1 MPAPL
6 NAALWLNINYGDNLK
21 VSKHLNKTNIMWSC
35 LLVLVYFA
43 THGFVKYGL
52 AHYTDNLLPE
62 FTGVFF
68 ELFVVLLVFNKWQE
82 REESKAKIAKEK
94 RLREFLIFIINE
106 FSKFKSMPEA
116 FSFYGLSHTE
126 NQTVLNRLKSEFTG
140 AQSIPSSFRHSFIR
154 HCEIDIDALTAL
166 LPVAADLSEEHF
178 KSWARIV
185 FYIKKSSML
194 NISDPEDFEKFDEY
208 IVKLLDYI
216 RRFDKASFD
225 NKIYH
230 GAI

>member
-1 MPAPL
+1 M
-6 NAALWLNINYGDNLK
+6 N
-21 VSKHLNKTNIMWSC
+21 VSKHLNKTNIMWCC
-35 LLVLVYFA
+35 LLVLVYFV

-52 AHYTDNLLPE
+52 EHYTDNLLPE

-82 REESKAKIAKEK
+82 REASKQKIAKEK

-106 FSKFKSMPEA
+106 FSNFKSMPES

-126 NQTVLNRLKSEFTG
+126 NQTVLNRLKSEFT
-140 AQSIPSSFRHSFIR
+140 SEKSTPSSFRHSFIY
-154 HCEIDIDALTAL
+154 HCQVDVDALTAL

-185 FYIKKSSML
+185 YYIKKSAML
-194 NISDPEDFEKFDEY
+194 DISVREDFEQFDEY
-208 IVKLLDYI
+208 IIKLIDYI

>member
-1 MPAPL
+1 
-6 NAALWLNINYGDNLK
+6 
-21 VSKHLNKTNIMWSC
+21 MWSC
-35 LLVLVYFA
+35 LLVLVYLA
-43 THGFVKYGL
+43 THGFVKYGI
-52 AHYTDNLLPE
+52 AHYTENLLPE
-62 FTGVFF
+62 FTGVFI
-68 ELFVVLLVFNKWQE
+68 EIFVVLLVFNKWQE

-106 FSKFKSMPEA
+106 FSNFKSMPEA

-126 NQTVLNRLKSEFTG
+126 NQTVLNRIKSEFN
-140 AQSIPSSFRHSFIR
+140 SSDYIPVSFRHSFIQ
-154 HCEIDIDALTAL
+154 HCKFDIDALTAL

-185 FYIKKSSML
+185 FYIKQSSML
-194 NISDPEDFEKFDEY
+194 NISDLNEFKKFDEN
-208 IVKLLDYI
+208 IAKLLDYI

>member
-1 MPAPL
+1 M
-6 NAALWLNINYGDNLK
+6 K

-35 LLVLVYFA
+35 LLVLVYLV
-43 THGFVKYGL
+43 THGFVKYGVS
-52 AHYTDNLLPE
+52 HYTDNLLPE
-62 FTGVFF
+62 FTGVFI
-68 ELFVVLLVFNKWQE
+68 EIFVVLLVFNKWQE

-106 FSKFKSMPEA
+106 FSNFKSMPEA

-126 NQTVLNRLKSEFTG
+126 NQTVLNRLKSEFN
-140 AQSIPSSFRHSFIR
+140 SDNNIPVSFRHSFIQ
-154 HCEIDIDALTAL
+154 HCKFDIDALTAL

-185 FYIKKSSML
+185 FYIKQSSML
-194 NISDPEDFEKFDEY
+194 NISDSEEFEKFDEH
-208 IVKLLDYI
+208 IAKLLDYI

-225 NKIYH
+225 NKIYY

>member
-1 MPAPL
+1 VTTIL
-6 NAALWLNINYGDNLK
+6 TQGD
-21 VSKHLNKTNIMWSC
+21 
-35 LLVLVYFA
+35 
-43 THGFVKYGL
+43 
-52 AHYTDNLLPE
+52 TDNLLPE

-82 REESKAKIAKEK
+82 REQSKQKIAKEK

-106 FSKFKSMPEA
+106 FANFKLMPEA
-116 FSFYGLSHTE
+116 FSFYGLYHTE
-126 NQTVLNRLKSEFTG
+126 NQTVLNRLKAEFTST
-140 AQSIPSSFRHSFIR
+140 QSTPSPFHYSFIR
-154 HCEIDIDALTAL
+154 HCKIDIDALTAL

-194 NISDPEDFEKFDEY
+194 EISELQDFHKLDEY

>member
-1 MPAPL
+1 MKA
-6 NAALWLNINYGDNLK
+6 
-21 VSKHLNKTNIMWSC
+21 SRHLNKINIVWCC
-35 LLVLVYFA
+35 LLVLVYLV

-52 AHYTDNLLPE
+52 VHYTDNLLPE
-62 FTGVFF
+62 FTGVVF

-82 REESKAKIAKEK
+82 REEYKQKIAKEK

-106 FSKFKSMPEA
+106 FANFKSMPEA

-126 NQTVLNRLKSEFTG
+126 NQTVLNRLKAEFTSE
-140 AQSIPSSFRHSFIR
+140 QSTPISFRHSFIQ
-154 HCEIDIDALTAL
+154 HCKIDIDALTAL

-185 FYIKKSSML
+185 FYVKKSSML
-194 NISDPEDFEKFDEY
+194 NIRDPHDFEKFDEH

>member
-1 MPAPL
+1 
-6 NAALWLNINYGDNLK
+6 
-21 VSKHLNKTNIMWSC
+21 MWAC
-35 LLVLVYFA
+35 LLVLVYLL
-43 THGFVKYGL
+43 THGFVQNGSV
-52 AHYTDNLLPE
+52 HYVNNLMPE

-82 REESKAKIAKEK
+82 REVSKLKIAKEK
-94 RLREFLIFIINE
+94 RLREFLVFIINKFSE
-106 FSKFKSMPEA
+106 FNSMPET
-116 FSFYGLSHTE
+116 FTFYGVSHTE

-140 AQSIPSSFRHSFIR
+140 SNQIPIEFRKEFID
-154 HCEIDIDALTAL
+154 HCSVDVDALTAL
-166 LPVAADLSEEHF
+166 LPVASDLSEEHF

-185 FYIKKSSML
+185 FYVKKSSL
-194 NISDPEDFEKFDEY
+194 LDITQAEGFSELDHH
-208 IVKLLDYI
+208 ILKLVDYI

>member
-1 MPAPL
+1 
-6 NAALWLNINYGDNLK
+6 
-21 VSKHLNKTNIMWSC
+21 MWSC
-35 LLVLVYFA
+35 LLVLVYLA
-43 THGFVKYGL
+43 THGFVKYGI
-52 AHYTDNLLPE
+52 AHYTENLLPE
-62 FTGVFF
+62 FTGVFI
-68 ELFVVLLVFNKWQE
+68 EIFVVLLVFNKWQE

-106 FSKFKSMPEA
+106 FSNFKSMPEA

-126 NQTVLNRLKSEFTG
+126 NQTVLNRLKSEFN
-140 AQSIPSSFRHSFIR
+140 SSDYIPVSFRHSFIQ
-154 HCEIDIDALTAL
+154 HCKFDIDALTAL

-185 FYIKKSSML
+185 FYIKQSSML
-194 NISDPEDFEKFDEY
+194 NISDLNEFKKFDEN
-208 IVKLLDYI
+208 IAKLLDYI

>member
-1 MPAPL
+1 
-6 NAALWLNINYGDNLK
+6 
-21 VSKHLNKTNIMWSC
+21 MWSC
-35 LLVLVYFA
+35 LLILVYFV
-43 THGFVKYGL
+43 THGFIKYGL
-52 AHYTDNLLPE
+52 EHYTDNLLPE

-106 FSKFKSMPEA
+106 FSKFKSMPED
-116 FSFYGLSHTE
+116 FLFYGLSHTE
-126 NQTVLNRLKSEFTG
+126 NQTVLNRLKIEFTG
-140 AQSIPSSFRHSFIR
+140 TQSIPSSFRHSFIQ

-178 KSWARIV
+178 KCWTRIV
-185 FYIKKSSML
+185 YYIKKSSML
-194 NISDPEDFEKFDEY
+194 NISDPTDFEKFDEY

>member
-1 MPAPL
+1 MK
-6 NAALWLNINYGDNLK
+6 I
-21 VSKHLNKTNIMWSC
+21 SKYLNKNNIIWCC
-35 LLVLVYFA
+35 LLVLVYLV
-43 THGFVKYGL
+43 THGFANFGTI
-52 AHYTDNLLPE
+52 HYTDNLLPE

-82 REESKAKIAKEK
+82 HEDSKQKIAKEK
-94 RLREFLIFIINE
+94 RLREFLVFIINE
-106 FSKFKSMPEA
+106 FASFKSMPKE
-116 FSFYGLSHTE
+116 FSFYGLEHTQ
-126 NQTVLNRLKSEFTG
+126 NQTVLNRLKNEFSNS
-140 AQSIPSSFRHSFIR
+140 QSTPSDFRHSFIQ
-154 HCEIDIDALTAL
+154 HCKIDIDALTAL
-166 LPVAADLSEEHF
+166 LPVAAVLSEEHF

-185 FYIKKSSML
+185 FYIKKSAML
-194 NISDPEDFEKFDEY
+194 DIRHPEDFEIFDEH

>member
-1 MPAPL
+1 
-6 NAALWLNINYGDNLK
+6 
-21 VSKHLNKTNIMWSC
+21 MWCC
-35 LLVLVYFA
+35 LLVLVCLV

-68 ELFVVLLVFNKWQE
+68 ELFVVLLVFNKWQD
-82 REESKAKIAKEK
+82 REESKQKIAKEK

-106 FSKFKSMPEA
+106 FANFRSMPEG

-126 NQTVLNRLKSEFTG
+126 NQTVLNRLKTEFTS
-140 AQSIPSSFRHSFIR
+140 AQNTPISFRYSFIQ
-154 HCEIDIDALTAL
+154 HCQIDIDALTSL

-185 FYIKKSSML
+185 FYVKKSSML
-194 NISDPEDFEKFDEY
+194 DITVLKDFEKFDEH

-225 NKIYH
+225 KKIYH

>member
-1 MPAPL
+1 
-6 NAALWLNINYGDNLK
+6 
-21 VSKHLNKTNIMWSC
+21 
-35 LLVLVYFA
+35 
-43 THGFVKYGL
+43 
-52 AHYTDNLLPE
+52 
-62 FTGVFF
+62 
-68 ELFVVLLVFNKWQE
+68 
-82 REESKAKIAKEK
+82 
-94 RLREFLIFIINE
+94 
-106 FSKFKSMPEA
+106 MPEA

-140 AQSIPSSFRHSFIR
+140 AQSIPISFRHSFIR

-194 NISDPEDFEKFDEY
+194 NISNPEDFEKFDEY